1 MAIPKILIVDD
12 SKTIRMQIVDMLPK
26 GTFNVVEAKDG
37 AEGLML
43 IVQERPNLILLDF
56 FMPRMNGWEVVQK
69 IQADPALKSI
79 PVVMMSGRREDVEKT
94 VPELFNYFEFISKPF
109 QQATLFKAIQTASSK
124 AKTRHLPPV
133 TPPSTPTVAAPTPMP
148 SSSAAPAAAM
158 PAREPTVAS
167 IPAKTAVHLSIPVML
182 DDVQQL
188 KTEVRQLRE
197 QNVKLHTE
205 VEALKQRMQELAA
218 FVRQRM

>member
-69 IQADPALKSI
+69 IQADAALKSI

-124 AKTRHLPPV
+124 AKTRHLPLV
-133 TPPSTPTVAAPTPMP
+133 TPPATVAALPPMP
-148 SSSAAPAAAM
+148 SSAVPA
-158 PAREPTVAS
+158 PAREPATASTVPLS
-167 IPAKTAVHLSIPVML
+167 TAPLADVHPSIPVVI

-205 VEALKQRMQELAA
+205 VEALKQRMQQLAA

>member
-1 MAIPKILIVDD
+1 MARPKILIVDD
-12 SKTIRMQIVDMLPK
+12 SKTIRMQIADMLPK
-26 GTFNVVEAKDG
+26 GTFSVVEAKDG

-109 QQATLFKAIQTASSK
+109 QQATLFKAIQTASAK
-124 AKTRHLPPV
+124 AKERQILPAPLS
-133 TPPSTPTVAAPTPMP
+133 TAPATAPPPSPSPTP
-148 SSSAAPAAAM
+148 APAIAPETTLA
-158 PAREPTVAS
+158 PSDVG
-167 IPAKTAVHLSIPVML
+167 VHPLTPVIG
-182 DDVQQL
+182 DVQRL
-188 KTEVRQLRE
+188 KAEVRQLQA

-205 VEALKQRMQELAA
+205 IETLKRQMQQLAA
-218 FVRQRM
+218 FARRRI

>member
-1 MAIPKILIVDD
+1 MASPKILIVDD
-12 SKTIRMQIVDMLPK
+12 SKTIRMQIRDMLS
-26 GTFNVVEAKDG
+26 NVAFTVIEAKDG

-56 FMPRMNGWEVVQK
+56 FMPRMNGWEVLQK
-69 IQADPALKSI
+69 IQADPALKLI
-79 PVVMMSGRREDVEKT
+79 PVVVMSGRREDVEQT

-109 QQATLFKAIQTASSK
+109 QQAALFKAIQTASAK
-124 AKTRHLPPV
+124 AKERQTAPTANPDAVAVPPG
-133 TPPSTPTVAAPTPMP
+133 TSSTPSTAAVANATAT
-148 SSSAAPAAAM
+148 SGAAGPEM
-158 PAREPTVAS
+158 HP
-167 IPAKTAVHLSIPVML
+167 SIPVVI

-197 QNVKLHTE
+197 QNANLHTE
-205 VEALKQRMQELAA
+205 VETLKHRMQQLAA

>member
-1 MAIPKILIVDD
+1 MATPKILIVDD
-12 SKTIRMQIVDMLPK
+12 SKTIRMQIRDMLPK
-26 GTFNVVEAKDG
+26 GTFTVIEAKDG

-69 IQADPALKSI
+69 IQADPMLKSI

-109 QQATLFKAIQTASSK
+109 QQATLFKAIQTASAK
-124 AKTRHLPPV
+124 AKDRQNAAIANLDTA
-133 TPPSTPTVAAPTPMP
+133 PPSPAASSAPSPSPAIGSDGAASDSSLPTVHP
-148 SSSAAPAAAM
+148 
-158 PAREPTVAS
+158 
-167 IPAKTAVHLSIPVML
+167 SIPVVI

-188 KTEVRQLRE
+188 KTEVRQLRA
-197 QNVKLHTE
+197 QNARLHTE
-205 VEALKQRMQELAA
+205 VETLKQRMQQLAA

>member
-1 MAIPKILIVDD
+1 MATPKILIVDD
-12 SKTIRMQIVDMLPK
+12 SKTIRMQIRDMLPK
-26 GTFNVVEAKDG
+26 GTFTVIEAKDG

-69 IQADPALKSI
+69 IQADPMLKSI
-79 PVVMMSGRREDVEKT
+79 PVVMMSGRREDVAKT

-109 QQATLFKAIQTASSK
+109 QQATLFKAIQTASAK
-124 AKTRHLPPV
+124 AKERQNAAIATPNTAPP
-133 TPPSTPTVAAPTPMP
+133 PPSPASAPLPTPAIGIDG
-148 SSSAAPAAAM
+148 AASDSLLP
-158 PAREPTVAS
+158 
-167 IPAKTAVHLSIPVML
+167 AVHPAIPVVI

-188 KTEVRQLRE
+188 KTEVRQLRA
-197 QNVKLHTE
+197 QNARLHNE
-205 VEALKQRMQELAA
+205 VETLKQRMQQLAT